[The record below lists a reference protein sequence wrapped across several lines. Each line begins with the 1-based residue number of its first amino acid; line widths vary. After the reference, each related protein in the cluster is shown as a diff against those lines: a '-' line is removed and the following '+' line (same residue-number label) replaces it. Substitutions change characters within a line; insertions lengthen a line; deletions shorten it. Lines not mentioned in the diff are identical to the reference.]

1 MMPSYIVLKGLGYK
15 PSAPLNQTKG
25 KLDVLV
31 KIEQTAFSL
40 ECKAKRHKQIRN
52 QRLDSLKRQGMTNY

>member
-1 MMPSYIVLKGLGYK
+1 MIPSYIVLKGLGYK

-25 KLDVLV
+25 KVDVLV

-40 ECKAKRHKQIRN
+40 ECKAKQRLAK
-52 QRLDSLKRQGMTNY
+52 QRLDTLKPQGLTNY